1 MVRDRA
7 DLLVI
12 DNILIITRWQHDFTS
27 ARYLI
32 PGLTDNNFFS
42 FLDNFFLKNRTL
54 TGTFNRLSDSSL
66 VTISD
71 YRIIIPVNIGNVNS
85 RANRFTL
92 ARGISELDDWQS
104 FDSFI
109 ISWSNESF
117 YDPVLLSV
125 FFSSIRSFYMQ
136 YRHSLSSP

>member
-1 MVRDRA
+1 M
-7 DLLVI
+7 I
-12 DNILIITRWQHDFTS
+12 SFQF
-27 ARYLI
+27 
-32 PGLTDNNFFS
+32 LTI
-42 FLDNFFLKNRTL
+42 FFLKNRTL
-54 TGTFNRLSDSSL
+54 TSMFNRLSDRSL

-71 YRIIIPVNIGNVNS
+71 YRIIIPMNIGNVNS
-85 RANRFTL
+85 RAERFTL

-125 FFSSIRSFYMQ
+125 FFSSIPSFCMQ
-136 YRHSLSSP
+136 YRHSLTSP

>member
-1 MVRDRA
+1 M
-7 DLLVI
+7 
-12 DNILIITRWQHDFTS
+12 
-27 ARYLI
+27 
-32 PGLTDNNFFS
+32 
-42 FLDNFFLKNRTL
+42 
-54 TGTFNRLSDSSL
+54 FNRLSDRSL

-71 YRIIIPVNIGNVNS
+71 YRIIIPVNIGNANS
-85 RANRFTL
+85 RAERFTL

-125 FFSSIRSFYMQ
+125 FFSSLRSFYMQ
-136 YRHSLSSP
+136 YRHSLSSPRFTES